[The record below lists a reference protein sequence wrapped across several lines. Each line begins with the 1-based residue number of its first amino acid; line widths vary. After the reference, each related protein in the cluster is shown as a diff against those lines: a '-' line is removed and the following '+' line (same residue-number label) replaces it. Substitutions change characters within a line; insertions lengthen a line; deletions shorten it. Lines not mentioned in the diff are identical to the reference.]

1 MSTRACE
8 HALEYV
14 YQYLDGELT
23 ASRRA
28 RIRWHLRKC
37 DQCSPAFDFEANLKR
52 MIRKYSHDDPPP
64 ELFDRLRTLIREE
77 DPGAPGS

>member
-1 MSTRACE
+1 
-8 HALEYV
+8 V

-23 ASRRA
+23 MSRRA

-37 DQCSPAFDFEANLKR
+37 EKCSPAFDFEANLKQ
-52 MIRKYSHDDPPP
+52 MIRTHSHDDPPP

-77 DPGAPGS
+77 DLGTPEV